1 MAISRIRNVYNG
13 ALFKNRIF
21 TPNQN
26 WDTSTLKMEVVLG
39 ICSSTTSSIGVQ
51 KVDIREVKSILEGSS
66 QAGSPLENQNMII
79 LKKLLGF
86 ILKARWRCTVIPWLA
101 RFLIARICTARIC
114 EPA

>member
-51 KVDIREVKSILEGSS
+51 KVDIREVKSIFERSYQDPFG
-66 QAGSPLENQNMII
+66 NQCIII
-79 LKKLLGF
+79 LKKYFAFFCMLGSVVF
-86 ILKARWRCTVIPWLA
+86 IKL
-101 RFLIARICTARIC
+101 
-114 EPA
+114 